1 MKKITLSNSFLA
13 EAEAALKEGR
23 NVTLHI
29 GGNSMHPF
37 IVGGRDVVEIAPC
50 PREQE
55 LHLWTC
61 LFYRWEGK
69 YMIHRYVGREGEY
82 LLMMG
87 DGNLG
92 RIERIRR
99 EDVSGLLLSIRR
111 PDGSLQ
117 DCLDSSWLRRGKR
130 WFRLRL
136 LRRWLLPLYRLQEKS
151 IFRLPTLFHTL

>member
-13 EAEAALKEGR
+13 EAETILKEGR

-29 GGNSMHPF
+29 GGNSMYPF
-37 IVGGRDVVEIAPC
+37 IIGGKDNVEIAPC
-50 PREQE
+50 PLGQE
-55 LHLWTC
+55 LRLWTC
-61 LFYRWEGK
+61 LFYRWKGQ
-69 YMIHRYVGREGEY
+69 YMIHRYVGREGSH

-99 EDVSGLLLSIRR
+99 EDVLGILLSIHH

-117 DCLDSSWLRRGKR
+117 DCLDEKWLRRGKQ
-130 WFRLRL
+130 WFKLRL
-136 LRRWLLPLYRLQEKS
+136 LRRWLIPLYRLL
-151 IFRLPTLFHTL
+151 ITPTS